1 MPENH
6 LLIIALSNHSN
17 LGPLLIPYFARE
29 VSPGVISVEEQ
40 VSHAG
45 KENNL
50 SELERQIIAIAESYS
65 EKNLMKVYSKER
77 TVTGFLKSVTTD
89 MRQKLLRPFI
99 DKKIREM
106 IRLMQIHKIP
116 VYNKDAGVKLLYEH
130 DRVLFSEHVAE
141 VSFRFEITEQTFRY
155 TAICKMNGEEIS
167 LQQKRRFMVF
177 SSKPAVLFLDS
188 HLLVFKRIE
197 TARLVPFRFKR
208 YVEVPIAELNKYMEK
223 VVLPLISDYPAI
235 PVGFDI
241 IRESRACVP
250 ELSVERSIND
260 DPVLQLH
267 FRYGDHS
274 FSPGQEPR
282 YAYPSLKE
290 EEGKPVVYY
299 YVRDIRLEQ
308 TYADLLKQ
316 WGFRQVSDT
325 QFARNDLEGDHT
337 FVDWLQQHRQ
347 ELQSCFSFVKKET
360 SLSFYLG
367 EVSLTQEIASSPDWF
382 DIRITVR
389 IGDYQFPFIR
399 FKKNILEGKREF
411 ILPDGQIALLPE
423 DWFEKY
429 SDLFALGD
437 GKQDEIRVRKMHLG
451 LVAALEEGEDSIQK
465 EYVRKE
471 SVAVP
476 PKIKATLRPYQ
487 QEGFS
492 WLVHLAA
499 NGFGG
504 CLADD
509 MGLGK
514 TLQTISLLQ
523 HVYDPSEPVSI
534 EYNPVSSGKV
544 TADQDGQFSFFSE
557 GLSDETECDTV
568 NSRVETQQNLPATL
582 IVVPTSLLPNW
593 KREIRKFSSLS
604 VYSYTATT
612 EQKRKDPCKSF
623 SRYNIVLITYGLLRR
638 DIDLLE
644 NYRFT
649 YVILDESQNV
659 KNPASATYHAVVR
672 LKSDHRLVLT
682 GTPIE
687 NSLKDLWAQFNFIN
701 PGLLGSSDG
710 FRKHFILPITKEG
723 NEKIGKRLQQIIC
736 PFFLRRTKLQ
746 VAPELPPLTEEVVY
760 CEMTP
765 EQREIYQKEKNILRN
780 TILQERNKNSFVALN
795 GITRLR
801 QLANHPEMVMPM
813 YTGGSGKMEQ
823 ILDAFETLVS
833 EGHKVLIFSSFV
845 THLNLLA
852 RAFIERQWKYAMLTG
867 STVDREK
874 EITRFSTQSDVSA
887 FFISLKAGGVGLNL
901 TDADYVFIIDPW
913 WNPAAELQAEGR
925 AHRIGQEKQ
934 VFVYRFIT
942 ADTIE
947 EKIRNLQESKSEL
960 AETFISE
967 NDPLKLLTDH
977 EWEGLL

>member
-45 KENNL
+45 KKNNL

-99 DKKIREM
+99 DKKIRQM

-116 VYNKDAGVKLLYEH
+116 VYNKEAGVKLLYEH
-130 DRVLFSEHVAE
+130 DRVLFFEHVAE

-197 TARLVPFRFKR
+197 AARLVPFRFKR
-208 YVEVPIAELNKYMEK
+208 YVEVPVAELNKYMEK

-299 YVRDIRLEQ
+299 FVRDIRLEQ
-308 TYADLLKQ
+308 TYVDLLKQ

-347 ELQSCFSFVKKET
+347 ELQACFSFVKKET
-360 SLSFYLG
+360 SLSFYFG

-437 GKQDEIRVRKMHLG
+437 GKQEEIRVRKMHLG
-451 LVAALEEGEDSIQK
+451 LVAALEEGQDSIQK

-523 HVYDPSEPVSI
+523 HVYDPSEPVCI
-534 EYNPVSSGKV
+534 EYTPVSSGKV
-544 TADQDGQFSFFSE
+544 TVDQDGQFSFFSE
-557 GLSDETECDTV
+557 GLPVETEHDTV
-568 NSRVETQQNLPATL
+568 NFRVETQQNLPATL

-604 VYSYTATT
+604 VYSYTAIT

-701 PGLLGSSDG
+701 PSLLGSSDG

-723 NEKIGKRLQQIIC
+723 NEKVGKRLQQIIR

-746 VAPELPPLTEEVVY
+746 VAPELPPLTEEVIY

-765 EQREIYQKEKNILRN
+765 EQREIYLKEKNVLRN

-801 QLANHPEMVMPM
+801 QLANHPQMVMPVYM
-813 YTGGSGKMEQ
+813 GGSGKMEQ

-867 STVDREK
+867 STLDREK

-967 NDPLKLLTDH
+967 NDPLKLLTDR
-977 EWEGLL
+977 EWEELL